1 MVDCPC
7 IHFSQ
12 SATIMVMKKVV
23 IVMAAWNE
31 AENIKRMIDTLF
43 GEVFP
48 NIKAEMHLLVADNNS
63 TDGMT
68 QIVEREMKERKN
80 LHIVQQGEKKG
91 LGNAYVSGFKYA
103 VDKLGAD
110 AVMEMDAD
118 GQHPPRFVKPMVE
131 AFLDGGDYCIG
142 SRYVPGGSVPKEWAL
157 YRKAISFF
165 GNLFIRLVL
174 VKPSIHDLTTGFRLT
189 KVKGVLDKID
199 LDNLMEKERFAYK
212 VDLMYQSIKNAK
224 KVVEVPLEF
233 RPRVTDKSKFNTKE
247 MIATFKVATILGI
260 KDKARFIKFGT
271 VGFVGYVVNAV
282 ALELFAGTQITNTF
296 ANAFTNLRGTPI
308 AFIAESSAWAA
319 ALAAELAIVNNF
331 VFNNIWTFKEVKITS
346 PLKLIRK
353 FFEFNLSSIGAII
366 IQFIVIGLMVVMMG
380 DTRLIRQL
388 GILVAMPLVLAF
400 NYTMYNL
407 FIWKTWKLPWAKKK

>member
-1 MVDCPC
+1 
-7 IHFSQ
+7 
-12 SATIMVMKKVV
+12 MKKVV

-31 AENIKRMIDTLF
+31 VENIKRMIDTLF
-43 GEVFP
+43 KDVFP
-48 NIKAEMHLLVADNNS
+48 KIKADMHLLVADNAS

-68 QIVEREMKERKN
+68 QIVEKEMQERKN

-91 LGNAYVSGFKYA
+91 LGNAYVIGFKYA
-103 VDKLGAD
+103 VDKLDAD

-118 GQHPPRFVKPMVE
+118 GQHPPQFVKPMVE
-131 AFLDGGDYCIG
+131 AYLSGGDYCIG

-157 YRKAISFF
+157 FRKAVSFF
-165 GNLFIRLVL
+165 GNLYIRLVL

-212 VDLMYQSIKNAK
+212 VDLMYQSIKNAR

-271 VGFVGYVVNAV
+271 VGFTGYVVNASTLWLFTKW
-282 ALELFAGTQITNTF
+282 ALPGPL
-296 ANAFTNLRGTPI
+296 
-308 AFIAESSAWAA
+308 AWG
-319 ALAAELAIVNNF
+319 LSTELAIINNF
-331 VFNNIWTFKEVKITS
+331 IFNNIWTFKEEKITGVGM
-346 PLKLIRK
+346 LAKK
-353 FFEFNLSSIGAII
+353 FIQFNATSAGALI
-366 IQFIVIGLMVVMMG
+366 IQVVFGSLSDVIFGPQYRQIALPFI
-380 DTRLIRQL
+380 
-388 GILVAMPLVLAF
+388 ILFLVLPY
-400 NYTMYNL
+400 NYFMYNAV
-407 FIWKTWKLPWAKKK
+407 IWKTWKLPWAKKKK